1 MDDYLP
7 CSKDRTL
14 VFSKVVPFVSCCG
27 WQSINNPPQG
37 LRKQLWVPLIEK
49 ALAKLYGS
57 YEAIE
62 SGFVLSGLS
71 ILTGYPCENIRLQS
85 KE

>member
-1 MDDYLP
+1 M
-7 CSKDRTL
+7 
-14 VFSKVVPFVSCCG
+14 
-27 WQSINNPPQG
+27 
-37 LRKQLWVPLIEK
+37 WVPLIEK

-85 KE
+85 KQCVQMEGVGGGAVPKMKLQNLIPMETI

>member
-1 MDDYLP
+1 M
-7 CSKDRTL
+7 
-14 VFSKVVPFVSCCG
+14 
-27 WQSINNPPQG
+27 
-37 LRKQLWVPLIEK
+37 WVPLIEK

-85 KE
+85 KECVLLRLKPDSSQVGLLLGMLCNLNHSRISFQY